1 MMPRINNLYQY
12 SNSLTASWMWSP
24 RCEGNKRRVL
34 LRNMWK
40 VELEWWY
47 KENANKSSI
56 PNSQKFLKLG
66 EAPLSTQWSFSCLFG
81 KHIVMMSL
89 KCLHLEL
96 EPDLIIS
103 WLLVSHSVVSDSFR
117 PYGLQHARLPVL
129 HHLPKFA
136 QTHFLESVMPSNH
149 LILCHPLLLLPSIFP
164 SIRVFTNES
173 VLCIR
178 WPKYWSF
185 SLSMSLSNEYLGLIS
200 FRIDWFDL
208 LAVQGTLKSLLQHH
222 SSKASMPW
230 PSTFFKVQHSHLCM
244 TTGKTLALTRWI
256 FVSKVMSLLF
266 NILSRFVNY
275 FWLVDHK
282 VKFRKIIPT
291 IWLID
296 RLIDMIYRCL

>member
-1 MMPRINNLYQY
+1 MMLRINNLYQC
-12 SNSLTASWMWSP
+12 SNSLTVSWMWSP

-47 KENANKSSI
+47 KENANESSI

-66 EAPLSTQWSFSCLFG
+66 EAPLFIQWSFSCLFG
-81 KHIVMMSL
+81 KHIVIMSL
-89 KCLHLEL
+89 KRLHLEL

-103 WLLVSHSVVSDSFR
+103 WLLFSHSVVSDSFW
-117 PYGLQHARLPVL
+117 PYGVQHARLPVL

-136 QTHFLESVMPSNH
+136 QTHFLELVMPSNY

-185 SLSMSLSNEYLGLIS
+185 SLSMSPFQWLFRVDFYHQCPSFGGMQVWWQVPSVSNSQCTLNMQGPMPSWFLLFLLSGKSYLPLLSIS
-200 FRIDWFDL
+200 FRI
-208 LAVQGTLKSLLQHH
+208 
-222 SSKASMPW
+222 
-230 PSTFFKVQHSHLCM
+230 
-244 TTGKTLALTRWI
+244 
-256 FVSKVMSLLF
+256 
-266 NILSRFVNY
+266 
-275 FWLVDHK
+275 
-282 VKFRKIIPT
+282 
-291 IWLID
+291 
-296 RLIDMIYRCL
+296 